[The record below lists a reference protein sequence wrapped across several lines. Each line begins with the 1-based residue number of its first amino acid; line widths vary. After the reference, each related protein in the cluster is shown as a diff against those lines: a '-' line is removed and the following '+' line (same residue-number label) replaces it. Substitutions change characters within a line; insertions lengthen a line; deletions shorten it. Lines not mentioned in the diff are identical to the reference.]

1 MIVGFVGLIGAG
13 KDTAADYLVN
23 FHGFRRD
30 SFAGTLK
37 DAVASVFGWDRT
49 LLEGRT
55 KESREWRDQVDTWW
69 ADRLDIKNLTPRWV
83 LQNWGTEVCRHGF
96 HDDIWIASLEN
107 KMRKTTD
114 NIVISD
120 VRFTNEIKAIHDAG
134 GIVIR
139 VKRGNE
145 PEWFDAAIAYN
156 KGPNGNTEWA
166 LGKAKLDRFH
176 VHASEYSWAGG
187 NIDIVI
193 DNNSSI
199 DELFENIRIATRD
212 PLRDQAIKRLGAMA
226 FEEYAEGADN

>member
-30 SFAGTLK
+30 SFANTLK
-37 DAVASVFGWDRT
+37 DAVACVFGWDRT

-55 KESREWRDQVDTWW
+55 KEAREWREQVDTWW
-69 ADRLDIKNLTPRWV
+69 AERLNMPNLTPRLM
-83 LQNWGTEVCRHGF
+83 LQLWGTEVCRNGF

-120 VRFTNEIKAIHDAG
+120 VRFPNEIKAIHNAG

-139 VKRGNE
+139 VKRGID
-145 PEWFDAAIAYN
+145 PAWFTAAESYN
-156 KGPNGNTEWA
+156 RGPNGNVTWSIS
-166 LGKAKLDRFH
+166 KHHLDQLNI
-176 VHASEYSWAGG
+176 HASETAWVGG
-187 NIDIVI
+187 NIDAVI
-193 DNNSSI
+193 SNDGTI
-199 DELFENIRIATRD
+199 DDLFTAIRS
-212 PLRDQAIKRLGAMA
+212 QV
-226 FEEYAEGADN
+226 EGLPDAREV